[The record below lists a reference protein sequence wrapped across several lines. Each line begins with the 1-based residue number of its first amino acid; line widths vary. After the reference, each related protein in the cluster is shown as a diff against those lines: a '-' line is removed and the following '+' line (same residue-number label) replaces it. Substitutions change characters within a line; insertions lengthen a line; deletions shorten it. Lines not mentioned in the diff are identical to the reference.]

1 TEGVNELT
9 AMTLVDGEEAK
20 ESEPVTVT
28 LDTEAP
34 DLSID
39 SHNDGDKTNR
49 ETATIEGS
57 VYDDHLDS
65 VEVNG
70 QEAEVADDGSYSK
83 RMLLGEAENRIESRA
98 IERPGSQSSDESTIA
113 AKRTARQID
122 HLTPVEDSELTRDEI
137 INFQFDSQ

>member
-1 TEGVNELT
+1 
-9 AMTLVDGEEAK
+9 
-20 ESEPVTVT
+20 VT

-39 SHNDGDKTNR
+39 SHKDGDKTNR

-57 VYDDHLDS
+57 VDDDHLDS

-83 RMLLGEAENRIESRA
+83 RILLDEGENTIEIVA
-98 IERPGSQSSDESTIA
+98 TDKAGNQSSEEITID
-113 AKRTARQID
+113 AKWTAPKID
-122 HLTPVEDSELTRDEI
+122 HLTPDEDQEI
-137 INFQFDSQ
+137 GRGSCRERRETKE